1 MNDRIRELAAEILRL
16 RGEPARDDEHF
27 AFAFVRHLFLSQ
39 MQRAEKAE
47 AALAE
52 AVALRPPDNTAK
64 LYEELRSITDGNSE
78 SFTHKDAVQ
87 YLTDVLAQP
96 KQEFVAWVGLTDE
109 EIKDIVGRNDSGGI
123 GAYTRKLFKQI
134 EDKLREKNR

>member
-1 MNDRIRELAAEILRL
+1 MNARIQDLAAEILRL

-52 AVALRPPDNTAK
+52 AVANERERCAK
-64 LYEELRSITDGNSE
+64 VCDEMANSRRSALSTLCADAIRRSE
-78 SFTHKDAVQ
+78 
-87 YLTDVLAQP
+87 
-96 KQEFVAWVGLTDE
+96 
-109 EIKDIVGRNDSGGI
+109 
-123 GAYTRKLFKQI
+123 
-134 EDKLREKNR
+134 

>member
-1 MNDRIRELAAEILRL
+1 MNERIRELASEILRL

-52 AVALRPPDNTAK
+52 AVAKERERCARVCDEMANNW
-64 LYEELRSITDGNSE
+64 RSALSTLCA
-78 SFTHKDAVQ
+78 DAIRRG
-87 YLTDVLAQP
+87 
-96 KQEFVAWVGLTDE
+96 E
-109 EIKDIVGRNDSGGI
+109 
-123 GAYTRKLFKQI
+123 
-134 EDKLREKNR
+134 

>member
-1 MNDRIRELAAEILRL
+1 MNDRIRELATEILRL

-52 AVALRPPDNTAK
+52 AVALRDKAMG
-64 LYEELRSITDGNSE
+64 E
-78 SFTHKDAVQ
+78 A
-87 YLTDVLAQP
+87 DVLNEVIQRRL
-96 KQEFVAWVGLTDE
+96 K
-109 EIKDIVGRNDSGGI
+109 
-123 GAYTRKLFKQI
+123 
-134 EDKLREKNR
+134 

>member
-1 MNDRIRELAAEILRL
+1 MNDRIRELATEILRL

-109 EIKDIVGRNDSGGI
+109 DMKDPLTHNFDFID
-123 GAYTRKLFKQI
+123 GARWAEAKLK
-134 EDKLREKNR
+134 DKNT